1 MLSEVTLHLF
11 MVSRGIGINLN
22 LLEINLVNT
31 LILDVG
37 LFYVLGDVL
46 GGLLNDRLKA
56 LLSELFQ
63 RKERY
68 LVSFYKLV
76 RAGKVVSFSCVESW
90 RIVYGES
97 VIRMAI
103 KAKILATS
111 QLLKEF
117 QPHVKTVSP
126 GLKRFMNSVPVWA
139 YDSATVMKKSYPAG
153 DGLIDDESEVL
164 GFGPLSPYT
173 FGSLFINL
181 GHGGHRTA
189 LSLPYIKFD
198 AKVLPGFGPLYANK
212 YPQTQ
217 DECRYVLRKLACRQV
232 EGMPAYRVAA
242 MSDDSKQLFTKEYRN
257 YLSKKYDRCF
267 ITRYHSATS
276 EALGFQERLP
286 GDIDSL
292 VKEAMVPV
300 FDLQRHMI
308 SHWKRFLRPEWAMS
322 VVSAG
327 GTCCARIHLC
337 PSIRSEKEESLLP
350 KDCPRDIEASFV
362 WLAAPRPW
370 GGEIRHPGIYRKTR
384 VHFSLEDGQ
393 VHKYFSGRMLSLVV
407 SSLSRC

>member
-1 MLSEVTLHLF
+1 MGVQKKKKKSDMLSEVTLHLF

-198 AKVLPGFGPLYANK
+198 AKVLPGFGPLYVNK

-232 EGMPAYRVAA
+232 KACLRTEW
-242 MSDDSKQLFTKEYRN
+242 QLCQTIRSN
-257 YLSKKYDRCF
+257 YSQKSIATTSQKSTTGALLLD
-267 ITRYHSATS
+267 ITRQPVK
-276 EALGFQERLP
+276 LL
-286 GDIDSL
+286 DSR
-292 VKEAMVPV
+292 KDYPA
-300 FDLQRHMI
+300 I
-308 SHWKRFLRPEWAMS
+308 SIAW
-322 VVSAG
+322 
-327 GTCCARIHLC
+327 
-337 PSIRSEKEESLLP
+337 
-350 KDCPRDIEASFV
+350 
-362 WLAAPRPW
+362 
-370 GGEIRHPGIYRKTR
+370 
-384 VHFSLEDGQ
+384 
-393 VHKYFSGRMLSLVV
+393 
-407 SSLSRC
+407 